1 MRLLAAFLIAAAGY
15 LVASVLVRG
24 ADRTLVAVA
33 VLVVLAAV
41 SGAVAV
47 TGGTADRSTAS
58 SPTGAEVAE
67 QSAGAVER

>member
-47 TGGTADRSTAS
+47 AGGTADRSTAS

-67 QSAGAVER
+67 QSAEAVER